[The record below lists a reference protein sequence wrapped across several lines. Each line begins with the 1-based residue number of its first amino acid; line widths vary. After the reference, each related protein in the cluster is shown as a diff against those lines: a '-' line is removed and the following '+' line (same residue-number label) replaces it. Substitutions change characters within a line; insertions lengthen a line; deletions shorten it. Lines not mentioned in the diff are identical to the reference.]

1 MLTHKVQML
10 AVGLLGGLSLGIA
23 MLAGTI
29 LGTQLGPRG
38 TTLEIPVQGVATDR
52 SETMAIATGSI
63 DGQTEGLYTLDCLT
77 GDLQCAVLNPRNSR
91 IGALFR
97 TNVMKDLR
105 IDGTK
110 KPNFLMVTGT
120 TNFVGGVGNVRPA
133 SSVVYV
139 VDATTGRFVIYGVP
153 WQRDMA
159 ARGAPQQAPLMLMD
173 GGTAR
178 NIVIRDMD

>member
-1 MLTHKVQML
+1 MFNSKVQML
-10 AVGLLGGLSLGIA
+10 AAGLLGGLSLGIA
-23 MLAGTI
+23 MVVGII
-29 LGTQLGPRG
+29 LGNQLGPRG

-77 GDLQCAVLNPRNSR
+77 GDLQCVVLNPRTSR
-91 IGALFR
+91 VGALFR
-97 TNVMKDLR
+97 TNVMNDLR
-105 IDGTK
+105 VDGTK
-110 KPNFLMVTGT
+110 KPSFLMVTGM

-133 SSVVYV
+133 NSVVYV
-139 VDATTGRFVIYGVP
+139 VDATTGRFVIYSVP

-159 ARGAPQQAPLMLMD
+159 ARGAPQQAPLVLLD

-178 NIVIRDMD
+178 NIVIREMQ